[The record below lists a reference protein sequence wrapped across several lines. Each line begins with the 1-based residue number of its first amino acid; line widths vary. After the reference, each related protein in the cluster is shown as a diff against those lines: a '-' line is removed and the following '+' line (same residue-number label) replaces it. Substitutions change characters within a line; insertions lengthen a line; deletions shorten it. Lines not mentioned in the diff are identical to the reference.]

1 MGANEIDRERSSI
14 GLKPMESAMKKLEI
28 SPTVQKIVNALG
40 GQEWLKSHAKPH
52 STGYDRR
59 QLFFSPE
66 RGVTYR
72 IQAGRKL
79 ATVEVREFRGME
91 GCVMVDRFR
100 CGIDRLRAKI
110 EEKIVA

>member
-1 MGANEIDRERSSI
+1 
-14 GLKPMESAMKKLEI
+14 MKKLEI
-28 SPTVQKIVNALG
+28 SPSVEKIIKAIG
-40 GQEWLKSHAKPH
+40 GQEWLKSHAQPY
-52 STGYDRR
+52 STGYDRK

-72 IQAGRKL
+72 IRAGSKL

-91 GCVMVDRFR
+91 GCVVVDRFR
-100 CGIDRLRAKI
+100 CGIDRLREKI